1 MPAEWSL
8 TVFALDSGQL
18 KSKHP
23 ICEPR
28 FSLLPEHLPILG
40 GCKWAS
46 QMGLKKSKGCSA
58 KLCVFSMKRW
68 MERGV
73 FQVQHFLLVMAIPG
87 RGIFCGFCYELV
99 GFLGCRSSLL
109 PLPLWKATW
118 TENASLGWLSSRVI
132 VLSEC
137 ISEHFQA
144 IFVGGP
150 EFLKKEGTFVLCLNS
165 EDW

>member
-1 MPAEWSL
+1 
-8 TVFALDSGQL
+8 
-18 KSKHP
+18 
-23 ICEPR
+23 
-28 FSLLPEHLPILG
+28 
-40 GCKWAS
+40 
-46 QMGLKKSKGCSA
+46 
-58 KLCVFSMKRW
+58 

-87 RGIFCGFCYELV
+87 RGIFCGYCNELWDFQGAGRHYFPV
-99 GFLGCRSSLL
+99 
-109 PLPLWKATW
+109 PLQKVTW

-132 VLSEC
+132 VLGEC